1 MNHGNVTARLVVHG
15 PAACWNGCVVEEL
28 LEWLDYIA
36 WIVLIAPTVA
46 FSLVFWRVKAVR
58 YAIVGTMAG
67 LIVVSLTMPLGG
79 RAEAFGLTIGI
90 GLVGGALFG
99 AVIGGLLDPS
109 EGRPPRDASVRTVGP
124 AMAGGIVGALI
135 GGFAPA
141 ILDAAAPDLTVSIIL
156 AVAVGG
162 GLGWALAAVVG
173 WVSSRGAPAPST
185 RQRWIVAIAAAS
197 IVPLGVGLV
206 MSIEARAFGPSI
218 DELSRSDRS
227 LLPLAEAAFA
237 IDTALAVLTLIAVA
251 FRTEEGAGAQ
261 QGVQVP

>member
-1 MNHGNVTARLVVHG
+1 MLAWSRGQ
-15 PAACWNGCVVEEL
+15 EL
-28 LEWLDYIA
+28 LDWQDYVA

-67 LIVVSLTMPLGG
+67 LVVSLTMPLGG
-79 RAEAFGLTIGI
+79 NAEAFGLTIGI
-90 GLVGGALFG
+90 GLVGGALLG
-99 AVIGGLLDPS
+99 AVIGALLDPS
-109 EGRPPRDASVRTVGP
+109 ERRTPRDASVRTIGP
-124 AMAGGIVGALI
+124 AMLGGIVGALI

-141 ILDAAAPDLTVSIIL
+141 IIDASAPDLNVSIIL

-185 RQRWIVAIAAAS
+185 GQRWIVAIAAMS
-197 IVPLGVGLV
+197 IVPLGAGVV
-206 MSIEARAFGPSI
+206 MSIQARAFGPSI
-218 DELSRSDRS
+218 DELSRWDRS
-227 LLPLAEAAFA
+227 LLPFAEAAFA
-237 IDTALAVLTLIAVA
+237 IDTALAVVTLIAVA
-251 FRTEEGAGAQ
+251 LRTKEGAGAQ

>member
-1 MNHGNVTARLVVHG
+1 M
-15 PAACWNGCVVEEL
+15 VEEL
-28 LEWLDYIA
+28 LDWQDYVG

-67 LIVVSLTMPLGG
+67 LIFVSMTMPLGSD
-79 RAEAFGLTIGI
+79 AEALGTNLGV
-90 GLVGGALFG
+90 GLVGGALLG
-99 AVIGGLLDPS
+99 AVIGALLDPS
-109 EGRPPRDASVRTVGP
+109 EDRPPRDASVRTVRA
-124 AMAGGIVGALI
+124 AMLGGLAGALI
-135 GGFAPA
+135 GGFLPS
-141 ILDAAAPDLTVSIIL
+141 ILDASAPDLTVSIIL

-185 RQRWIVAIAAAS
+185 GQRWIVAIAAAS
-197 IVPLGVGLV
+197 IVPLGIGIV

-218 DELSRSDRS
+218 DELSRSDRT
-227 LLPLAEAAFA
+227 LLPFAEAAFA
-237 IDTALAVLTLIAVA
+237 IDTVLAVFTLVAVA
-251 FRTEEGAGAQ
+251 LRTQEGAGAQ

>member
-1 MNHGNVTARLVVHG
+1 MLAWSRGQ
-15 PAACWNGCVVEEL
+15 EL
-28 LEWLDYIA
+28 LDWQDYVA

-79 RAEAFGLTIGI
+79 NAEAFGLTIGI
-90 GLVGGALFG
+90 GLVGGALLG
-99 AVIGGLLDPS
+99 AVIGALLDPS
-109 EGRPPRDASVRTVGP
+109 ERRTPRDASVRTIGP
-124 AMAGGIVGALI
+124 AMLGGIVGALI

-141 ILDAAAPDLTVSIIL
+141 ILDASAPDLNVSIIL

-185 RQRWIVAIAAAS
+185 GQRWIVAIAAMS
-197 IVPLGVGLV
+197 IVPLGAGVV
-206 MSIEARAFGPSI
+206 MSIQARAFGPSI
-218 DELSRSDRS
+218 DELSRWDRS
-227 LLPLAEAAFA
+227 LLPFAEAAFA
-237 IDTALAVLTLIAVA
+237 IDTALAVVTLIAVA
-251 FRTEEGAGAQ
+251 LRTKEGAGAQ
-261 QGVQVP
+261 QGGQVP

>member
-1 MNHGNVTARLVVHG
+1 M
-15 PAACWNGCVVEEL
+15 VEEL
-28 LEWLDYIA
+28 LDWQDYVA

-67 LIVVSLTMPLGG
+67 LIVVLPDDALGEERRGARRSTSGSASWEARCSG
-79 RAEAFGLTIGI
+79 R
-90 GLVGGALFG
+90 
-99 AVIGGLLDPS
+99 VIGGLLDPS

-124 AMAGGIVGALI
+124 AMLGGIVGALI

-141 ILDAAAPDLTVSIIL
+141 ILDASAPDLTVSIIL

-185 RQRWIVAIAAAS
+185 GQRWIIAIAAAS
-197 IVPLGVGLV
+197 IVPLGRRDRHVDRGEGLRPV
-206 MSIEARAFGPSI
+206 
-218 DELSRSDRS
+218 DR
-227 LLPLAEAAFA
+227 
-237 IDTALAVLTLIAVA
+237 
-251 FRTEEGAGAQ
+251 
-261 QGVQVP
+261 

>member
-1 MNHGNVTARLVVHG
+1 MIQQ
-15 PAACWNGCVVEEL
+15 L
-28 LEWLDYIA
+28 LDWQDYVG

-67 LIVVSLTMPLGG
+67 LIVVSLTMPFGG
-79 RAEAFGLTIGI
+79 SAETFGLTIGF

-99 AVIGGLLDPS
+99 ALIGALLDPS
-109 EGRPPRDASVRTVGP
+109 EGRTPRDASVRTVGP
-124 AMAGGIVGALI
+124 AMLGGIVGALI

-141 ILDAAAPDLTVSIIL
+141 ILDSSAPDLNVSIIL

-185 RQRWIVAIAAAS
+185 RQRWIVAVAAVS
-197 IVPLGVGLV
+197 IVPWGIGIV
-206 MSIEARAFGPSI
+206 MSIEARSFGPSI

-237 IDTALAVLTLIAVA
+237 IDTALAVVTLIAVA
-251 FRTEEGAGAQ
+251 LRTKEGAGAQ
-261 QGVQVP
+261 QGVQFP

>member
-1 MNHGNVTARLVVHG
+1 
-15 PAACWNGCVVEEL
+15 VVEEL
-28 LEWLDYIA
+28 LDWQDYVA

-67 LIVVSLTMPLGG
+67 LIVVSLTLPLGG
-79 RAEAFGLTIGI
+79 NAEAFGLTIGI

-99 AVIGGLLDPS
+99 AVIGGVLDPS
-109 EGRPPRDASVRTVGP
+109 EGRPRRDASVRTVGP
-124 AMAGGIVGALI
+124 AMLGGIVGALI

-141 ILDAAAPDLTVSIIL
+141 ILDASAPDLTVSIIL

-251 FRTEEGAGAQ
+251 FRTNEGAGAQ

>member
-1 MNHGNVTARLVVHG
+1 M
-15 PAACWNGCVVEEL
+15 VEEL
-28 LEWLDYIA
+28 LDWQDYVG

-197 IVPLGVGLV
+197 IVANGVGLV

-227 LLPLAEAAFA
+227 LLPFAEAAFA